1 MMSVDLGVLILRML
15 VGLLVVGHGAQKLFG
30 WFSGHGLARFAGWLE
45 SFGLKPGPPGRC

>member
-15 VGLLVVGHGAQKLFG
+15 VGLLVGHGAQKLFG